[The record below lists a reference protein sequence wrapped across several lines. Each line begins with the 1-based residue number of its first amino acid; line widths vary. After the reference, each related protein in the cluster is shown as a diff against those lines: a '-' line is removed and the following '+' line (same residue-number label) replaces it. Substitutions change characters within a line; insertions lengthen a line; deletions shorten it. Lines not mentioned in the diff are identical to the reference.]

1 MQKNGSTAPHA
12 DDSTSHCPVTAGSD
26 GDCPGNSKIT
36 MKNYT
41 TPRTLAE
48 CQFTTG
54 YPSMA
59 YRVTTTERIKDY
71 ALALV
76 IGVGLAA
83 ALFYGWSA

>member
-1 MQKNGSTAPHA
+1 
-12 DDSTSHCPVTAGSD
+12 
-26 GDCPGNSKIT
+26 

-48 CQFTTG
+48 SQFTTG

-59 YRVTTTERIKDY
+59 YRVTLGERVKDY
-71 ALALV
+71 ALAIA